1 MIKRDPRLQAFV
13 DKITGVSQAE
23 CEAAEICPTCRKPIG
38 EFRNDLSRKEYEI
51 SGMCQSCQDSVFG
64 KD

>member
-38 EFRNDLSRKEYEI
+38 EFRNDLSLREYQI
-51 SGMCQSCQDSVFG
+51 SGMC
-64 KD
+64 